1 MPANVVPSGHPTTS
15 VYKERTTTRL
25 LPESA
30 NMARFSANAV
40 ALAALVAVLLTQCCY
55 GQQQLNYTSRLAK
68 ASGSP
73 WLAAKATWYGAP
85 TGAGPDDN
93 GGACGYKHV
102 NQYPFMSMG
111 SCGNEPLFKDG
122 MGCGACYRIRCVNNR
137 ACSGKPETV
146 MITDMNYYPV
156 AKYHFDLSGTAFGA
170 MAKPGQNDKLRHAGI
185 IDIQF
190 RRVRCKH
197 QGLMVTFHVQR
208 GSNPNYLAVLVE
220 YANRDGTVVRM
231 ELMQSKNGRPTGY
244 WEPMTHSWGAIFRKD
259 TKRPLQG
266 PFSLRIRSES
276 GKTLVANQVI
286 PANWKPDTAY
296 RSNVQFR

>member
-1 MPANVVPSGHPTTS
+1 MVA
-15 VYKERTTTRL
+15 
-25 LPESA
+25 
-30 NMARFSANAV
+30 FSRNAV
-40 ALAALVAVLLTQCCY
+40 ALAALVSVLLTHGCCAE
-55 GQQQLNYTSRLAK
+55 QRLNYTSKLAK
-68 ASGSP
+68 ASSSP
-73 WLAAKATWYGAP
+73 WLPAKATWYGAP

-122 MGCGACYRIRCVNNR
+122 MGCGACYRIRCVNDR
-137 ACSGKPETV
+137 SCSGKPETV

-170 MAKPGQNDKLRHAGI
+170 MAKPGLNDKLRHAGI

-197 QGLMVTFHVQR
+197 QGLNVNFHVQR
-208 GSNPNYLAVLVE
+208 GSNPNYLALLVQ

-231 ELMQSKNGRPTGY
+231 DLMQSTRSGSPTGT
-244 WEPMTHSWGAIFRKD
+244 WEPMTHSWGAIFRRD
-259 TKRPLQG
+259 TSRPLQG

-276 GKTLVANQVI
+276 GRTLVAKQVI

>member
-1 MPANVVPSGHPTTS
+1 
-15 VYKERTTTRL
+15 
-25 LPESA
+25 
-30 NMARFSANAV
+30 MARVSANAV
-40 ALAALVAVLLTQCCY
+40 ALVALVSVLLTYGCCAHSA
-55 GQQQLNYTSRLAK
+55 LNYTGSLAK
-68 ASGSP
+68 ASKASWS
-73 WLAAKATWYGAP
+73 WLPAKATWDGAP

-93 GGACGYKHV
+93 GGACGYKHT
-102 NQYPFMSMG
+102 NQYPFMSMT

-122 MGCGACYRIRCVNNR
+122 MGCGACYQIRCVNNK

-190 RRVRCKH
+190 QRVPCNH
-197 QGLMVTFHVQR
+197 PGLNVNFHVER

-220 YANRDGTVVRM
+220 FANREGTVVQMDLM
-231 ELMQSKNGRPTGY
+231 ESRNGRPTGY
-244 WEPMTHSWGAIFRKD
+244 WTAMRHSWGAIWRMD
-259 TKRPLQG
+259 SRRRLQG

-276 GKTLVANQVI
+276 GKTLVAKQVI
-286 PANWKPDTAY
+286 PANWKPDTNY